1 MTFKSVLSTSVVL
14 LLSGS
19 IVGLQAGCTGEGK
32 DGFGISSGDGTN
44 PSIDDTDTDD
54 TDVND
59 TGDTDTDDTDP
70 NDTADTDPNDTGMDT
85 GMVEDGE
92 GQTFDEPG
100 DVVIVESQD
109 GVATVDLT
117 DASGDSNTDQDFY
130 LVVVNTSEEE
140 EEVGFALE
148 YHLSAGEGNPAAR
161 PSAPQQMRASSRIG
175 QSSSLPAK
183 SKPTRNGLRSP
194 STGEPVAPPTIYTT
208 AHIGIAR
215 QDFKVRDSITD
226 ENSYERIG
234 AVLWALGSSVSIWV
248 DESVAVD
255 WDQNCDGTIDVPAA
269 TDAYGFDNCDLEQIA
284 SIVDYNTVPNL
295 RSYFGDESDE
305 NGDGMVS
312 VVITPVLNQM
322 TRNNDED
329 SEIQFVGSY
338 ADPTVD
344 LETFDPDQNP
354 GSDEQEVIY
363 VFAPDPY
370 GFHNPYALVTIED
383 YTSVNLSSQIARAF
397 YKLISYNQHVIMN
410 EGEQEETWVSLGL
423 GALAA
428 DLTGFGAS
436 NYNMA
441 WNYLDAAHL
450 NSLTDT
456 EDSGAISTSPFGSQY
471 LFFRWLYDAYGDS
484 VISGIVQSA
493 DIGTENIAN
502 VVGENMEDLVLKWQ
516 IALMS
521 ADSTQGDGG
530 LAVDGSSYPPYA
542 PVSTITAPTSN
553 PTTGDLYGANGYQL
567 GIDVGSDNLYMLGGT
582 DVPVENEDSRV
593 RLSHTDFATA
603 VFGQDFYGYV
613 TPGYG
618 AQVIRM
624 TDIPF
629 EATQV
634 EVRSPSSAYKVAVI
648 RGDDVAA
655 VNYARDV
662 LYSPTD
668 VNNTV
673 LPLLPNDGTPIYGI
687 GEISAE
693 GATVT
698 VDADGNQTAQTV
710 YDTDRWL
717 VDLSNF
723 TNGSSVR
730 VVAWLD
736 YRYEDVN
743 GTVGLTDPWL
753 AMVPRSYVPVPTVT
767 GTQSGSCTDGQTFG
781 YPFLLLEYLYSQV
794 LLSPQSYSASEIF
807 SLDSSEEDTG
817 SSQTMFDPCGSQEDV
832 VTTCDEDWDRDGV
845 LDENEPTPSTFL
857 GQMQV
862 MQCTL
867 AGNDAS
873 GFIPLETDIFD
884 QDQTDDDDS
893 VSLNRKLNLG
903 GVSVEEEEG
912 AYLDV
917 TLSGGQQYILVV
929 GSEGTGPYELTVQ
942 AYVE

>member
-1 MTFKSVLSTSVVL
+1 MTFKSFFTPMVLM
-14 LLSGS
+14 LSLS
-19 IVGLQAGCTGEGK
+19 GCTGDSK
-32 DGFGISSGDGTN
+32 DGFGISTGDGTS
-44 PSIDDTDTDD
+44 PDIEDTDTTD
-54 TDVND
+54 TDS
-59 TGDTDTDDTDP
+59 DTDTDDTDP
-70 NDTADTDPNDTGMDT
+70 NDTGSDTDPEDTDTDPGDTGSM
-85 GMVEDGE
+85 EPSGE

-117 DASGDSNTDQDFY
+117 DASGDSNTGQDFY

-140 EEVGFALE
+140 EDVGFALE
-148 YHLSAGEGNPAAR
+148 YHLSSGEGNPAAR
-161 PSAPQQMRASSRIG
+161 PTAPQPIQKKTSIPKKNRQPRFVNAQT
-175 QSSSLPAK
+175 QSETDA
-183 SKPTRNGLRSP
+183 
-194 STGEPVAPPTIYTT
+194 VAPPTIYTS

-215 QDFKVRDSITD
+215 QDFKIRDSITD

-255 WDQNCDGTIDVPAA
+255 WDQNCDGTIDVPAS
-269 TDAYGFDNCDLEQIA
+269 TDAYGFDNCDLDQIA
-284 SIVDYNTVPNL
+284 SIVDYNIFPNL

-312 VVITPVLNQM
+312 VVISPVLNQM
-322 TRNNDED
+322 TRSTEED
-329 SEIQFVGSY
+329 SDIQLVRSY

-370 GFHNPYALVTIED
+370 GFHNPYALTTIED
-383 YTSVNLSSQIARAF
+383 YTSVNLSSEIASAF
-397 YKLISYNQHVIMN
+397 YKLISYNQHVILN
-410 EGEQEETWVSLGL
+410 EGEEEETWVSLGL

-436 NYNMA
+436 NYVNA
-441 WNYLDAAHL
+441 WNYLDASHL
-450 NSLTDT
+450 SSLIDT
-456 EDSGAISTSPFGSQY
+456 EDSGAISTSPFGAQY
-471 LFFRWLYDAYGDS
+471 LFFRWLVDAYGDTVLS
-484 VISGIVQSA
+484 SLVQSA
-493 DIGTENIAN
+493 DIGTENIQN
-502 VVGENMEDLVLKWQ
+502 VIGENMEDLVLKWQ

-521 ADSTQGDGG
+521 ESSTQGSGG
-530 LAVDGSSYPPYA
+530 LAVDTSTYPPYA
-542 PVSTITAPTSN
+542 SVSTITAPTSN
-553 PTTGDLYGANGYQL
+553 PATGDLYGANGYQL
-567 GIDVGSDNLYMLGGT
+567 GVDVGSDNVYMFGGT
-582 DVPVENEDSRV
+582 DVPVENVDNRV
-593 RLSHTDFATA
+593 RMGHTDFSTA

-629 EATQV
+629 ETTQI

-648 RGDDVAA
+648 RGDDEAA

-673 LPLLPNDGTPIYGI
+673 LPVLPTDGSPVFGI
-687 GEISAE
+687 GEVSAE

-698 VDADGNQTAQTV
+698 VDADGNQTSQTV

-717 VDLSNF
+717 VDLTNF
-723 TNGSSVR
+723 TNGAAVR
-730 VVAWLD
+730 VVAWMD
-736 YRYEDVN
+736 HRYEDVS
-743 GTVGLTDPWL
+743 GTVDLTDPWL
-753 AMVPRSYVPVPTVT
+753 AMVPRSYVPVPTVS
-767 GTQSGSCTDGQTFG
+767 GTQSGSCTEAETFG

-794 LLSPQSYSASEIF
+794 LLSPESYNESEIF
-807 SLDSSEEDTG
+807 SLDTEEDTA
-817 SSQTMFDPCGSQEDV
+817 STETMFDPCGMLEADA
-832 VTTCDEDWDRDGV
+832 TTCGEDWDRDGV
-845 LDENEPTPSTFL
+845 LDENEPTPTTFL

-867 AGNDAS
+867 AGNDSS
-873 GFIPLETDIFD
+873 GFVPLDTEIFD

-893 VSLNRKLNLG
+893 VSLDRQLNLG
-903 GVSVEEEEG
+903 GVSVDEEEG
-912 AYLDV
+912 AYLDM
-917 TLSGGQQYILVV
+917 TLTGGQQYILVV

-942 AYVE
+942 AHVE

>member
-1 MTFKSVLSTSVVL
+1 MTFKSLLSTSVVL
-14 LLSGS
+14 LLSLS
-19 IVGLQAGCTGEGK
+19 TGCVGEGK
-32 DGFGISSGDGTN
+32 DGFGIYSGNEGDSDSEDTD
-44 PSIDDTDTDD
+44 IFDTDDTDTDD
-54 TDVND
+54 TDPEDTDTGFD
-59 TGDTDTDDTDP
+59 TGDIGDDTGANEP
-70 NDTADTDPNDTGMDT
+70 S
-85 GMVEDGE
+85 GE
-92 GQTFDEPG
+92 AQAFDEPG
-100 DVVIVESQD
+100 DVVIVPAD
-109 GVATVDLT
+109 GGVATVDLT

-148 YHLSAGEGNPAAR
+148 YHLSAGEGNPPAK
-161 PSAPQQMRASSRIG
+161 PN
-175 QSSSLPAK
+175 LPAAEDQTTTSNRTPLPK
-183 SKPTRNGLRSP
+183 REKTSF
-194 STGEPVAPPTIYTT
+194 TGTSNAEQVSSGASMLAGPVAPPTTYTS

-215 QDFKVRDSITD
+215 QDFKVRDSIDD
-226 ENSYERIG
+226 ENSYERTG
-234 AVLWALGSSVSIWV
+234 AVLWAIGSSVSIWV
-248 DESVAVD
+248 DEAVAVD

-269 TDAYGFDNCDLEQIA
+269 TDAYGFDNCDLQEIA
-284 SIVDYNTVPNL
+284 DIVDYNIFPNL
-295 RSYFGDESDE
+295 RAYFGDESDE

-322 TRNNDED
+322 TRNTDED
-329 SEIQFVGSY
+329 SEITFVGSY

-344 LETFDPDQNP
+344 LTTFDPDQNP
-354 GSDEQEVIY
+354 VSDEQEVIY

-370 GFHNPYALVTIED
+370 GFHNPYALTTIED

-397 YKLISYNQHVIMN
+397 YKLISYNQHVIIN
-410 EGEQEETWVSLGL
+410 ESDEEDTWVSLGL

-436 NYNMA
+436 NYTMA
-441 WNYLDAAHL
+441 WNYLDATHL
-450 NSLTDT
+450 NALTET
-456 EDSGAISTSPFGSQY
+456 EDSGAISTSPYGAQY
-471 LFFRWLYDAYGDS
+471 LFFRWLVDAYGDS
-484 VISGIVQSA
+484 VLSGLVQSS
-493 DIGTENIAN
+493 DIGVENIEN
-502 VVGENMEDLVLKWQ
+502 VIGEGMEDLVLKWQ

-521 ADSTQGDGG
+521 ASSTQGSGG
-530 LAVDGSSYPPYA
+530 LAVDGSTYPPYA
-542 PVSTITAPTSN
+542 PVSTITAPTTN

-567 GIDVGSDNLYMLGGT
+567 SIDVGSDNVYMFGGT

-593 RLSHTDFATA
+593 RLAHTDFSTA

-629 EATQV
+629 DATQI

-648 RGDDVAA
+648 RGDDAPT
-655 VNYARDV
+655 VNFARDV

-673 LPLLPNDGTPIYGI
+673 LPMLPTDGRPIYGI
-687 GEISAE
+687 GEISVE

-698 VDADGNQTAQTV
+698 IDVDGNQSSQTV

-717 VDLSNF
+717 VDLSDF
-723 TNGSSVR
+723 ANGSTVR

-743 GTVGLTDPWL
+743 GTVGLSDPWL
-753 AMVPRSYVPVPTVT
+753 SMVPRAYVPVPTVT
-767 GTQSGSCTDGQTFG
+767 GTQSGSCTDGETFG
-781 YPFLLLEYLYSQV
+781 YPFLLLEHLYSQV
-794 LLSPQSYSASEIF
+794 LLSPISYDEAELF
-807 SLDSSEEDTG
+807 SLEVEDTASG
-817 SSQTMFDPCGSQEDV
+817 SAEVFDPCGTPEGT

-845 LDENEPTPSTFL
+845 LDVNEPTPSTFL

-867 AGNDAS
+867 AGNDPS
-873 GFIPLETDIFD
+873 GFVPVGTEILDV
-884 QDQTDDDDS
+884 DQTDDDDA
-893 VSLNRKLNLG
+893 VSLDRKLNLG

-912 AYLDV
+912 AYLDLEL
-917 TLSGGQQYILVV
+917 TGGQQYILIV

-942 AYVE
+942 ARIE

>member
-1 MTFKSVLSTSVVL
+1 MTFKSCLTTSMVL
-14 LLSGS
+14 LLSLS
-19 IVGLQAGCTGEGK
+19 VGCTGDSK
-32 DGFGISSGDGTN
+32 DGFGISTGDGTSPDIEDTN
-44 PSIDDTDTDD
+44 TDTDTPDDTDTDNPD
-54 TDVND
+54 
-59 TGDTDTDDTDP
+59 DTDTDNPDDTDT
-70 NDTADTDPNDTGMDT
+70 NMDT
-85 GMVEDGE
+85 GAMEPSGE
-92 GQTFDEPG
+92 PQTFDEPG
-100 DVVIVESQD
+100 DVVVVEADD
-109 GVATVDLT
+109 GVATVDLS
-117 DASGDSNTDQDFY
+117 DSSGESNTEQDFY
-130 LVVVNTSEEE
+130 LIVVNTSEEE
-140 EEVGFALE
+140 EDVGFALE
-148 YHLSAGEGNPAAR
+148 YHLSDGEGNPPVPER
-161 PSAPQQMRASSRIG
+161 PVVPEALNTSNAPLG
-175 QSSSLPAK
+175 SLGK
-183 SKPTRNGLRSP
+183 VRRGLNS
-194 STGEPVAPPTIYTT
+194 STGPIAPPSIYTS
-208 AHIGIAR
+208 ANIGTAR

-226 ENSYERIG
+226 EGSYERIG

-255 WDQNCDGTIDVPAA
+255 WDQNCDGTIDIPAA
-269 TDAYGFDNCDLEQIA
+269 TDAYGFDNCDLEEIA

-295 RSYFGDESDE
+295 RAYFGDESDE

-322 TRNNDED
+322 TRSTEED
-329 SEIQFVGSY
+329 SDVQFVGSY

-344 LETFDPDQNP
+344 LEAFDPDQNP

-370 GFHNPYALVTIED
+370 GFHNPYALTTIED
-383 YTSVNLSSQIARAF
+383 YTSVDLSSQIASAF

-410 EGEQEETWVSLGL
+410 EGEEEETWVSLGL

-436 NYNMA
+436 NYVNA

-450 NSLTDT
+450 SSLTDT
-456 EDSGAISTSPFGSQY
+456 EDSGAISTSPFGAQY
-471 LFFRWLYDAYGDS
+471 LFFRWLVDAYGES
-484 VISGIVQSA
+484 VLSGIVQSA
-493 DIGTENIAN
+493 DIGTANIENI
-502 VVGENMEDLVLKWQ
+502 VGENMEDIVLKWQ

-530 LAVDGSSYPPYA
+530 LTVDGGSYPPYA

-553 PTTGDLYGANGYQL
+553 PTTGDMYGANGYQL

-582 DVPVENEDSRV
+582 DVPVERTENRV
-593 RLSHTDFATA
+593 RLAHTDFSTA
-603 VFGQDFYGYV
+603 VFGQDYYGYV

-618 AQVIRM
+618 TQVIRM

-629 EATQV
+629 EATQI
-634 EVRSPSSAYKVAVI
+634 EVRSPSSSYKVAVI
-648 RGDDVAA
+648 RGGDQPF

-668 VNNTV
+668 VNNTILPV
-673 LPLLPNDGTPIYGI
+673 LPSNGKPVYAI

-693 GATVT
+693 GATST
-698 VDADGNQTAQTV
+698 VDPDGNQTNQTV

-717 VDLSNF
+717 VDLSDF
-723 TNGSSVR
+723 TNGATVR
-730 VVAWLD
+730 VIAWMD
-736 YRYEDVN
+736 YRYEDVS
-743 GTVGLTDPWL
+743 GAVGLSDPWL
-753 AMVPRSYVPVPTVT
+753 SIVPRAYVPVPTVT
-767 GTQSGSCTDGQTFG
+767 GTQSSACSDGLTFG

-794 LLSPQSYSASEIF
+794 LLSPDAYSESEIF
-807 SLDSSEEDTG
+807 SLEDDSDEDTG
-817 SSQTMFDPCGSQEDV
+817 AVSTMFDPCGAQEDDP
-832 VTTCDEDWDRDGV
+832 TTCDLDWDRDGV
-845 LDENEPTPSTFL
+845 LDVNEPTPSTFL

-873 GFIPLETDIFD
+873 GFVPLDTTIFD

-893 VSLNRKLNLG
+893 VSLDRRLNLG

-912 AYLDV
+912 AYLDLEL
-917 TLSGGQQYILVV
+917 TGGQQYILIV

-942 AYVE
+942 GRVE